1 MKTFS
6 AKPADVQR
14 SWHIIDAK
22 DQIVGKVAVEAARL
36 LRGKHKAIFT
46 PHIDTGDFVVIINAE
61 HAKFSGSKE
70 QHKIY
75 ARHSGY
81 VGGQT
86 IETPNKLRQRR
97 PELILE
103 WAIKGM
109 VPKNKLGS
117 AQMKKLKVYAGED
130 HPHEAQEPQPVT
142 L

>member
-6 AKPADVQR
+6 AKPADVER
-14 SWHIIDAK
+14 AWHIIDAK

-61 HAKFSGSKE
+61 KARFTGSKE
-70 QHKIY
+70 QYKIY

-81 VGGQT
+81 VGGQI
-86 IETPNKLRQRR
+86 IETPSKVRARR

-109 VPKNKLGS
+109 VPKNKLGA
-117 AQMKKLKVYAGED
+117 AQMGKLKVYAGET
-130 HPHEAQEPQPVT
+130 HPHEAQNPQPHS